1 MAWKGVGQW
10 RRLESS
16 YAVLFDMDIA
26 LLRVEVGL
34 LDWLNAP
41 YVYHKHTKVDPDM
54 QAGS

>member
-1 MAWKGVGQW
+1 VGQW